1 MSEMVYTSFYGI
13 MNSIILYLFTAL
25 EITIPIFYTGKSIS
39 YQRKHNNSSVHN
51 VLLGIFLIKGYE
63 I

>member
-13 MNSIILYLFTAL
+13 MNSIILYILTAL
-25 EITIPIFYTGKSIS
+25 EKTNPHLESIS
-39 YQRKHNNSSVHN
+39 YQRKHNNSSFYN

>member
-13 MNSIILYLFTAL
+13 MNSIILYLHTAL
-25 EITIPIFYTGKSIS
+25 EKTKSMS

>member
-13 MNSIILYLFTAL
+13 MNSIILYILTAL
-25 EITIPIFYTGKSIS
+25 EKTIPKSMS

>member
-13 MNSIILYLFTAL
+13 MNSIILYILTSL
-25 EITIPIFYTGKSIS
+25 EKTIPIESMS

>member
-1 MSEMVYTSFYGI
+1 MSEMVYTSFYGK
-13 MNSIILYLFTAL
+13 MNNPHF
-25 EITIPIFYTGKSIS
+25 ESIS